1 MPINTLRPLDGTL
14 YPIRVRYPLGE
25 PPIVE
30 LRDERTTVGAHLM
43 STDAVVNSSPRFGL
57 LKQMVTFVIHYY
69 GCSSDAVH
77 IVCAALGIR
86 ASDIDTRTHP
96 GVFALVGLARYHR
109 DGSIKW
115 PFYYRV
121 GSSIQCDWIENT
133 PDNIRKCYRKITQDN
148 LDKYSATASYCVPTI
163 ENRCSAVWMLAPI
176 LDLRFPTYSS
186 TEDIATHRASGMMTY
201 SQIARYADNE
211 GLEVALVL
219 EDNIYCVLL
228 TPNTS
233 INTSFRKFRNIL
245 SYSTDVP
252 SVTGILSRRTE
263 KDNNDTPLY
272 GVELEL
278 TTNRSILDVVSSF
291 GEVFGVCK
299 ADSSIR
305 GSKRNKAELVTVP
318 ATLRYHRKM
327 WTEWFKQD
335 MTEYDQSLDTNNGM
349 HIHIGRKA
357 FYLNDELNHNHLLRF
372 SYFFNNIANRWFIVK
387 CSERS
392 DYEIQGYCNFAPI
405 AFEKT
410 KGKQITRAV
419 KSAANSKMYAV
430 NHTKNHTIEVRI
442 FKGVISFAS
451 VMKNLEL
458 VDAVLH
464 YTRDCSF
471 RQCNVYGLMHWLE
484 KHTSP
489 SQYRAL
495 KMYLKHNVS
504 MDDARIVTN
513 FLEGI
518 VTLDGRRKYDN
529 LTDLQRSYIAVSMPQ
544 EAHKLGDYEVYFRDE
559 VSPCLS
565 LDSILMARKEG

>member
-1 MPINTLRPLDGTL
+1 MPNTLFPLDHMIR
-14 YPIRVRYPLGE
+14 PIRVMCDCN
-25 PPIVE
+25 
-30 LRDERTTVGAHLM
+30 DEFEVSVSSEMCTIAQHLM
-43 STDAVVNSSPRFGL
+43 STSPSFSANPSFGL
-57 LKQMVTFVIHYY
+57 LKRLATKASSWY
-69 GCSSDAVH
+69 GLNTDAYDL
-77 IVCAALGIR
+77 IVESLGI
-86 ASDIDTRTHP
+86 AEEIVDESTHP
-96 GVFALVGLARYHR
+96 GVYALLTLARYEPN
-109 DGSIKW
+109 GMIKW

-121 GSSIQCDWIENT
+121 GSSVQCDWIDNT
-133 PDNIRKCYRKITQDN
+133 PANIKKCYQKITQDN
-148 LDKYSATASYCVPTI
+148 LNKYYCTAAYCVPTI
-163 ENRCSAVWMLAPI
+163 QSRSLALWLLAPL
-176 LDLRFPTYSS
+176 LDLKFEVYTSEPSMNDEFAHS
-186 TEDIATHRASGMMTY
+186 TMSYQVAS
-201 SQIARYADNE
+201 RCADNE
-211 GLEVALVL
+211 GARLSLHVCHGRYCFIMEA
-219 EDNIYCVLL
+219 DNTVI
-228 TPNTS
+228 P
-233 INTSFRKFRNIL
+233 FRKFRSIL
-245 SYSTDVP
+245 NYSADVP
-252 SVTGILSRRTE
+252 SLTGISERRTE
-263 KDNNDTPLY
+263 KDNKDTPLY

-278 TTNRSILDVVSSF
+278 TTNSSIFDVVSAF

-327 WTEWFKQD
+327 WTQWFKQD
-335 MTEYDQSLDTNNGM
+335 MTQYDQSLDTNNGM

-405 AFEKT
+405 AYEKT

-419 KSAANSKMYAV
+419 KSAATSKMYAV

-442 FKGVISFAS
+442 FKGVVSFAS

-458 VDAVLH
+458 VDAVLN

-471 RQCNVYGLMHWLE
+471 RQCNVYGLMNWLE
-484 KHTSP
+484 KRTSP

-495 KMYLKHNVS
+495 KMYLKRNIS
-504 MDDARIVTN
+504 MDDARVVTD
-513 FLEGI
+513 FLENV

-544 EAHKLGDYEVYFRDE
+544 EAHKLGDYEVYFRDA

-565 LDSILMARKEG
+565 LDAILMARKEG